1 MIFSKSNKLI
11 YTTVELESHNAKSF
25 TKKGD
30 YTKELTHAIKQII
43 DWRSWISDNIQ
54 LHFQSIQ

>member
-11 YTTVELESHNAKSF
+11 YTAVELESHNAKSF

-30 YTKELTHAIKQII
+30 YTKELTHVIKQ
-43 DWRSWISDNIQ
+43 
-54 LHFQSIQ
+54 